1 MSILT
6 TILNVSHANKNA
18 KKNVKPNQ
26 ESHNHKESHQNQ
38 SHLLQLKGLN
48 PAEKALKINDENNT
62 EPFGENNK
70 LL

>member
-6 TILNVSHANKNA
+6 HILNVSHANKSA
-18 KKNVKPNQ
+18 KKIVKPNQ
-26 ESHNHKESHQNQ
+26 ESHNNKESHQNHN
-38 SHLLQLKGLN
+38 HLCQMRDLN

>member
-1 MSILT
+1 MSVLT
-6 TILNVSHANKNA
+6 HILNVNHANKST

-26 ESHNHKESHQNQ
+26 ESLNHKEFHQNH
-38 SHLLQLKGLN
+38 SHLLQTKDLN
-48 PAEKALKINDENNT
+48 PAEKALKVNDEKNT